1 MPDFTS
7 ALYLGFEHPYNQLHP
22 WRKLSF
28 GKPAVLKE
36 TYTVKQAGHILARLQ
51 GQETALLAPSTLH
64 LFWDLMGLFHHDR
77 YVLLV
82 DSHLYPVAKA
92 GVDRAK
98 SLGIEIVHYS
108 HQNQDHLR
116 ALMKNKRFRAKRP
129 VVITDGWCPRCGK
142 PAPLVDYLDILR
154 PFRGI
159 LIIDDTQALGI
170 FGHKIRDGLS
180 YGYGGG
186 GLIPWTG
193 IYGENVIVISS
204 LAKGLGV
211 PVAVISA
218 SQKWIERFENK
229 SLTRMNF
236 SPVSNAHL
244 SATVNAIKL
253 NEKKGESA
261 RRQLYKNVEFFR
273 RLLSDQGIRLKGGIF
288 PVQSWELD
296 SQREA
301 IGLHFQMKK
310 KGITTAVAAPHLNR
324 KNALLFLIRA
334 NHSIDE
340 IERSAFKIGVLI
352 NLKSRKRNYYDF
364 TRRNTQ
370 S

>member
-22 WRKLSF
+22 WAKLSF

-36 TYTVKQAGHILARLQ
+36 TYSIKQAGHILARLQ
-51 GQETALLAPSTLH
+51 GQETGLLAPSTLH
-64 LFWDLMGLFHHDR
+64 LFWDLMGLFHQDR
-77 YVLLV
+77 HILLV

-98 SLGIEIVHYS
+98 SMGIEVLSYG

-116 ALMKNKRFRAKRP
+116 ALIKNKHFRAKQP

-142 PAPLVDYLDILR
+142 PAPLAKYLEILR
-154 PFRGI
+154 PYRGL

-170 FGHKIRDGLS
+170 FGHRIRDRHS

-193 IYGENVIVISS
+193 ICGENIITISS
-204 LAKGLGV
+204 LAKGFGV

-218 SQKWIERFENK
+218 SEKWIERFENK

-244 SATVNAIKL
+244 SATANAIKR
-253 NEKKGESA
+253 NEKKGEST
-261 RRQLYKNVEFFR
+261 RRQLYKNVELFR
-273 RLLSDQGIRLKGGIF
+273 RLLSDEGILLKGGIF
-288 PVQSWELD
+288 PVQSWELN

-301 IGLHFQMKK
+301 IVLHFQMKK
-310 KGITTAVAAPHLNR
+310 RGISSAVAAPHLNR

-340 IERSAFKIGVLI
+340 IETSAFKIGALI
-352 NLKSRKRNYYDF
+352 NLKSRKRNYHDF
-364 TRRNTQ
+364 TRRNTPF
-370 S
+370 